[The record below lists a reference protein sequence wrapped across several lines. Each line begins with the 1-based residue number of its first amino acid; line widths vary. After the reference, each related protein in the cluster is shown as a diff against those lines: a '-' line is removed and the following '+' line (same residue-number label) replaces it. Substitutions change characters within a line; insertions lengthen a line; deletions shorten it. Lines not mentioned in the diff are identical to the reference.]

1 MAEQHSINFY
11 DVPML
16 YGTIEVHHDLQ
27 SGRYLA
33 MGIRNQQAKV
43 YEKIKRDK
51 ADFTPAGLRGL
62 GTR

>member
-1 MAEQHSINFY
+1 
-11 DVPML
+11 ML

-27 SGRYLA
+27 SARYLA

-51 ADFTPAGLRGL
+51 ADFTPAGLRGI